1 MSGAKKAISQVYK
14 VEGMDCGSCAATLT
28 KAISGLPSVEDVKVS
43 VARERMTLQHD
54 PAVTPNE
61 TLEKAVR
68 GLGFV
73 PTLEKTKTAHDH
85 THGTDCGHDH
95 SHDHTH
101 SHSHSDDHDHAHRHG
116 HSHDHSH
123 DHHHEHGAS
132 CSHDAAPEVA
142 PVLSDAS
149 RQFRIEGMD
158 CASCAATI
166 TSALGGVAGVSNPTV
181 SVAREILTL
190 DLDETQGKAD
200 VVERTVRSLGFG
212 IAPLTADTLKPP
224 AKAWWNTPKTAH
236 LGLSVALSITAA
248 IGGKLVPALEFALF
262 TAVVAFALFPIAKRA
277 FVAARLGAVF
287 TIQMLMTIAAIGAVI
302 IGEQEEALLVVLLF
316 MVGEFLEGLA
326 AEKARSGIK
335 ALGALLP
342 SDAWLLVGDTPQ
354 KVDADSLRIGQT
366 VLVRPGDRIPADGEI
381 TQGFASIDE
390 SPVTGESVP
399 VSKGT
404 GEDVFAG
411 TVNHDAAL
419 HIRVTQEAENNT
431 IARIITMV
439 EEAQDA
445 KAPTE
450 RFIES
455 FSRIYMPII
464 IAIAVLVAIVP
475 PLAGMGTWETW
486 TYRALALLLIGC
498 PCALVISVPAAIA
511 ASLSAGARHGILI
524 KGGAVME
531 EVARTTAVVFDK
543 TGTLTEGKPN
553 VTDVIPT
560 KDSADSLLALVTG
573 VEQGSSHPLAEAICH
588 EAATRNVSATAAT
601 EIRVVPGKGMEGLV
615 DGAEVFIGAPR
626 FAAER
631 ADLSTDMQASIGVL
645 ENAGKTVAVVTHHA
659 KVVGL
664 IALRDEPRASTQA
677 GLALLKQQGVSAI
690 MMTGDNQRTAEAIG
704 ANLGIEVHA
713 EMLPEDKAAQVRA
726 IAAQKTVMMVGDG
739 VNDAPALAEAHIGVA
754 IGSGTDVAMEAANAA
769 IMRNDIGDVAK
780 MVKLARGTMNNVR
793 QNVVIAL
800 GLKAVFLVTTVTG
813 ISGLWMAVLADTG
826 ATVLVTLNAMRL
838 LGYLGSKSTAQ
849 PTTSLPG
856 KASAIRP

>member
-1 MSGAKKAISQVYK
+1 MSDTAKPMSQVYK

-28 KAISGLPSVEDVKVS
+28 KALSGLASVANVKVS
-43 VARERMTLQHD
+43 VARERMTLEHD
-54 PAVTPNE
+54 PAVTSAE
-61 TLEKAVR
+61 TLEKTVR
-68 GLGFV
+68 GLGFT
-73 PTLEKTKTAHDH
+73 PELQKSTAADPVDAH
-85 THGTDCGHDH
+85 THVSSCGHDH
-95 SHDHTH
+95 SHDH
-101 SHSHSDDHDHAHRHG
+101 A
-116 HSHDHSH
+116 HDHSH
-123 DHHHEHGAS
+123 EHKHHHHEHGAS
-132 CSHDAAPEVA
+132 CSNDTASDITPT
-142 PVLSDAS
+142 LSAAS

-166 TSALGGVAGVSNPTV
+166 TSALGGVAGVANPSV

-190 DLDETQGKAD
+190 DLDDKTGSAE
-200 VVERTVRSLGFG
+200 VIERTVKSLGFG
-212 IAPLTADTLKPP
+212 ITPLTADTPKAP
-224 AKAWWNTPKTAH
+224 AKAWWNTAKTQH
-236 LGLSVALSITAA
+236 LILSVVLSVAALLAS
-248 IGGKLVPALEFALF
+248 KLAPGLEKVFF
-262 TAVVAFALFPIAKRA
+262 TGAVVFALFPIAQRA

-287 TIQMLMTIAAIGAVI
+287 TIQMLMTIAAIGALI

-342 SDAWLLVGDTPQ
+342 RDAWLLVGDTPQ
-354 KVDADSLRIGQT
+354 KVDAESLRIGQT

-381 TQGFASIDE
+381 VQGFASIDE

-399 VSKGT
+399 VSKGI
-404 GEDVFAG
+404 GADVFAG

-419 HIRVTQEAENNT
+419 HICVTQEAENNT

-455 FSRIYMPII
+455 FSKVYMPII

-524 KGGAVME
+524 KGGSVME
-531 EVARTTAVVFDK
+531 EVARTGAVVFDK

-553 VTDVIPT
+553 VTDVVVT
-560 KDSADSLLALVTG
+560 EGTEDSLLALVAG
-573 VEQGSSHPLAEAICH
+573 VEQGSSHPLAEAICQ
-588 EAATRNVSATAAT
+588 EAKTRNVKALATT
-601 EIRVVPGKGMEGLV
+601 DIRVVPGKGMEGTV

-626 FAAER
+626 FANER
-631 ADLSTDMQASIGVL
+631 ANISEAIQSAIGTL
-645 ENAGKTVAVVTHHA
+645 ENAGKTVAVVTH
-659 KVVGL
+659 KEQVVGL
-664 IALRDEPRASTQA
+664 IALRDEPRASTRA
-677 GLALLKQQGVSAI
+677 GLAMLKEQGVAAI
-690 MMTGDNQRTAEAIG
+690 MMTGDNHRTAKAIG
-704 ANLGIEVHA
+704 KNLGIEVHA
-713 EMLPEDKAAQVRA
+713 EMLPEDKAARVRA
-726 IAAQKTVMMVGDG
+726 LAGQQTVMMVGDG

-769 IMRNDIGDVAK
+769 IMRNDIGDIAR
-780 MVKLARGTMNNVR
+780 MVKLARGTMTNVR

-800 GLKAVFLVTTVTG
+800 GLKVVFLVTTVTG
-813 ISGLWMAVLADTG
+813 VSGLWMAVLADTG

-838 LGYLGSKSTAQ
+838 LGYLGPKPTSAAQ
-849 PTTSLPG
+849 PTGSTPG
-856 KASAIRP
+856 NAEPIRP